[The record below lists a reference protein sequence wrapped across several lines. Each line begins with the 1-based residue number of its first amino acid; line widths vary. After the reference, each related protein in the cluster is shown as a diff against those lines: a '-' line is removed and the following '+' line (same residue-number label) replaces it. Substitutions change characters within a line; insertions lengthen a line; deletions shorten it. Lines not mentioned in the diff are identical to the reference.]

1 MLTVDG
7 KHYEN
12 SFEML
17 LAALNHIKQKTTTE
31 KDPEPNKVTKQR
43 SLVITNL
50 TSNNQT

>member
-17 LAALNHIKQKTTTE
+17 LAALNQLQHKNRPE
-31 KDPEPNKVTKQR
+31 KEPEP
-43 SLVITNL
+43 
-50 TSNNQT
+50 SNQK